1 MLSSRVDL
9 TAHMDFSEDAIN
21 IFKILD
27 VEIPVEI
34 PDDEYA
40 PMSVDEYIWLIWW
53 EGIFGRRGHRNQ
65 KYEIFNSKGIL
76 NEIRS
81 HCYRCGKP
89 FRTPWD
95 DIGGVCRKCN
105 DEICDSGHTLPW
117 KKHNVSPIE
126 GNIIYNL
133 FNSR

>member
-9 TAHMDFSEDAIN
+9 TAHMDFSRRTIHILPEPQDAE
-21 IFKILD
+21 ILD
-27 VEIPVEI
+27 
-34 PDDEYA
+34 DEHEL
-40 PMSVDEYIWLIWW
+40 MSVDKYDWLIWW

-65 KYEIFNSKGIL
+65 KYEIFDSKGIL

-95 DIGGVCRKCN
+95 NIGGVCRKCN

-117 KKHNVSPIE
+117 KKHNASPIE